1 MTISFV
7 TNEFNNTLNSFLLKH
22 YNTTSTMKSSKS
34 LNNCIYWNIGTIDS
48 ITIAGFFNECLQF
61 TQHAKQ
67 YVTNSDITFIQN
79 INDIS
84 TTFLMSNLY

>member
-34 LNNCIYWNIGTIDS
+34 LHNCIYWNIGTIDS
-48 ITIAGFFNECLQF
+48 ITIALLDSLMNAYNLPNMQSSMLQ
-61 TQHAKQ
+61 
-67 YVTNSDITFIQN
+67 IQ
-79 INDIS
+79 
-84 TTFLMSNLY
+84 T